1 MDFRKV
7 NLHITDKCNFNCA
20 HCFGKFSPTDLRFE
34 DWKKVIDNI
43 CKDSSVVAIN
53 IAGGEP
59 FLHPDLE
66 CIVSYIKDEK
76 KKVISIV
83 TNGFFLDFNKHASI
97 LHKVDMLGVSI
108 DSFDTPTNA
117 LIGRH
122 QGNKQLNLNNLK
134 VIFQHLKDRTN
145 CEIKIN
151 TVVNKLNCKEHIVA
165 NAHPLVQF
173 VDKWK
178 FFRCQPFDN
187 GKHNNSA
194 ICISDAEFNQ
204 FLKNND
210 LFLDCAD
217 LAYKIN
223 RGNTAY
229 IVEKTMRNTYIVV
242 GNNGDLLTLAFGDNY
257 TKIGNLLSDDFC
269 TLMQK
274 YPLDIK
280 GFSARY

>member
-1 MDFRKV
+1 MRTYSFWAR
-7 NLHITDKCNFNCA
+7 
-20 HCFGKFSPTDLRFE
+20 LRRFLG
-34 DWKKVIDNI
+34 
-43 CKDSSVVAIN
+43 A
-53 IAGGEP
+53 GEP

-66 CIVSYIKDEK
+66 RIVNYIKDEK
-76 KKVISIV
+76 QKVISIV
-83 TNGFFLDFNKHASI
+83 TNGFFLDTDKHASI
-97 LHKVDMLGVSI
+97 LCKIDMLGVSI
-108 DSFDTPTNA
+108 DSFDAPTND
-117 LIGRH
+117 LIGWH

-134 VIFQHLKDRTN
+134 VIFQHLKEHTD

-151 TVVNKLNCKEHIVA
+151 TVVNKLNCNEHIVA
-165 NAHPLVQF
+165 NAHPLVKF

-187 GKHNNSA
+187 GKHNNSN
-194 ICISDAEFNQ
+194 ICVSDAEFNQ

-223 RGNTAY
+223 RDNVAY

-242 GNNGDLLTLAFGDNY
+242 GNNGDLLTLAFGDDY

-269 TLMQK
+269 TLMQQ
-274 YPLDIK
+274 YPLDIE

>member
-1 MDFRKV
+1 MLKKKV

-20 HCFGKFSPTDLRFE
+20 HCFGKFAPTDLRFE

-66 CIVSYIKDEK
+66 RIVNYIKDEK
-76 KKVISIV
+76 QKVISIV

-97 LHKVDMLGVSI
+97 LHKIDMLGVSV
-108 DSFDTPTNA
+108 DSFNAPTNA

-151 TVVNKLNCKEHIVA
+151 TVVNKLNYKEHIVA
-165 NAHPLVQF
+165 NAHPLVKF

-187 GKHNNSA
+187 GKHKNSH
-194 ICISDAEFNQ
+194 ICISDVEFNQ

-223 RGNTAY
+223 RENTAY

-242 GNNGDLLTLAFGDNY
+242 GNNGDLLTLAFGDDY
-257 TKIGNLLSDDFC
+257 TKIGNLLSDDFYA
-269 TLMQK
+269 LMQK

>member
-1 MDFRKV
+1 MLKKKV

-20 HCFGKFSPTDLRFE
+20 HCFGKFAPTDLRFE
-34 DWKKVIDNI
+34 DWKEVINNI

-59 FLHPDLE
+59 FLRPDLAR
-66 CIVSYIKDEK
+66 IISYIKEEK
-76 KKVISIV
+76 QKVISIV
-83 TNGFFLDFNKHASI
+83 TNGFFLNINKHASI

-108 DSFDTPTNA
+108 DSFNTPTNA

-122 QGNKQLNLNNLK
+122 QGNKQLNLDNLK
-134 VIFQHLKDRTN
+134 VIFQHLKERTN

-151 TVVNKLNCKEHIVA
+151 TVVNKLNYKEHIVA
-165 NAHPLVQF
+165 NAHPLVKF

-187 GKHNNSA
+187 GKHKNSH
-194 ICISDAEFNQ
+194 ICISDVEFNQ

-223 RGNTAY
+223 RENTAY

-242 GNNGDLLTLAFGDNY
+242 GNNGDLLTLAFGDDY
-257 TKIGNLLSDDFC
+257 TKIGNLLSDDFYA
-269 TLMQK
+269 LMQK
-274 YPLDIK
+274 YPLDVN

>member
-20 HCFGKFSPTDLRFE
+20 HCFGKFAPTDLRFE
-34 DWKKVIDNI
+34 DWKEVINNI

-59 FLHPDLE
+59 FLRPDLSR
-66 CIVSYIKDEK
+66 IISYIKEEK
-76 KKVISIV
+76 QKVISIV
-83 TNGFFLDFNKHASI
+83 TNGFFLNINKHASI

-108 DSFDTPTNA
+108 DSFNTPTNA

-122 QGNKQLNLNNLK
+122 QGNKQLNLDNLK
-134 VIFQHLKDRTN
+134 VIFQHLKERTN

-151 TVVNKLNCKEHIVA
+151 TVVNKLNYKEHIVA
-165 NAHPLVQF
+165 NAHPLVKF

-187 GKHNNSA
+187 GKHKNSH
-194 ICISDAEFNQ
+194 ICISDVEFNQ

-223 RGNTAY
+223 RDNVAY

-242 GNNGDLLTLAFGDNY
+242 GNNGDLLTLAFGDDY

-269 TLMQK
+269 TLMQQ
-274 YPLDIK
+274 YPLDIE

>member
-1 MDFRKV
+1 MLKKKV
-7 NLHITDKCNFNCA
+7 NLHITDKCNFTCA
-20 HCFGKFSPTDLRFE
+20 HCFGKFAPTDLRFE

-66 CIVSYIKDEK
+66 RIVNYIKDEK
-76 KKVISIV
+76 QKVISIV
-83 TNGFFLDFNKHASI
+83 TNGFFLDTDKHASI
-97 LHKVDMLGVSI
+97 LCKIDMLGVSI
-108 DSFDTPTNA
+108 DSFDAPTND

-151 TVVNKLNCKEHIVA
+151 TVVNKLNYKEHIVA
-165 NAHPLVQF
+165 NAHPLVNF

-187 GKHNNSA
+187 GKHKNSH

-223 RGNTAY
+223 RENTAY
-229 IVEKTMRNTYIVV
+229 IVEKTMRNTYVVV

>member
-1 MDFRKV
+1 MRIVLANFRQR
-7 NLHITDKCNFNCA
+7 ICA
-20 HCFGKFSPTDLRFE
+20 LKIG
-34 DWKKVIDNI
+34 KKVIDNI
-43 CKDSSVVAIN
+43 CQDGFVVAIN

-66 CIVSYIKDEK
+66 RIVNYIKDEK
-76 KKVISIV
+76 QKVISIV
-83 TNGFFLDFNKHASI
+83 TNGFFLDTDKHASI
-97 LHKVDMLGVSI
+97 LCKIDMLGVSI
-108 DSFDTPTNA
+108 DSFDAPTND

-151 TVVNKLNCKEHIVA
+151 TVVNKLNYKEHIVA
-165 NAHPLVQF
+165 NAHPLVKF

-187 GKHNNSA
+187 GKHKNSH

-223 RGNTAY
+223 RENTAY
-229 IVEKTMRNTYIVV
+229 IVEKTMRNTYVVV

>member
-1 MDFRKV
+1 MFKKKV
-7 NLHITDKCNFNCA
+7 NLHITDKCNFKCA
-20 HCFGKFSPTDLRFE
+20 HCFGKFAPTDLRFE

-53 IAGGEP
+53 VAGGEP

-66 CIVSYIKDEK
+66 RIVSYIKDEK
-76 KKVISIV
+76 QKVISIV
-83 TNGFFLDFNKHASI
+83 TNGFFLDTDKHASI

-108 DSFDTPTNA
+108 DSFNTPTNA

-122 QGNKQLNLNNLK
+122 QGNNQLNLDNLK
-134 VIFQHLKDRTN
+134 VIFQHLKERTN

-151 TVVNKLNCKEHIVA
+151 TVVNRLNCKEHIVA
-165 NAHPLVQF
+165 NAHPLVKF

-187 GKHNNSA
+187 GKHNNSN

-204 FLKNND
+204 FLKNNN

-223 RGNTAY
+223 RDNTAY

-269 TLMQK
+269 TLMQQ

>member
-1 MDFRKV
+1 MLKKKV

-43 CKDSSVVAIN
+43 CQDGFVVAIN

-66 CIVSYIKDEK
+66 RIVNYIKDEK
-76 KKVISIV
+76 QKVISIV
-83 TNGFFLDFNKHASI
+83 TNGFFLDTDKHASI
-97 LHKVDMLGVSI
+97 LCKIDMLGVSI
-108 DSFDTPTNA
+108 DSFDAPTND

-151 TVVNKLNCKEHIVA
+151 TVVNKLNYKEHIVV
-165 NAHPLVQF
+165 NAHPLVKF

-187 GKHNNSA
+187 GKHKNSH

-223 RGNTAY
+223 RENTAY